1 MLHSKLNT
9 QPSIDFFSE
18 LSKIV
23 NNKKEQP
30 NINAQPK
37 INTQNISSEPLKTS
51 NSSELYELSE
61 SSVITEKSNIIISN
75 TNVTDSTENNFC
87 LISKEK
93 LHPNHITLIC
103 KHKFNYIP
111 IYKEV
116 IYQKYKINNI
126 YEITKLSSYQ
136 IKCPY
141 CRTITNNLLPYIP
154 YPSVK
159 LIKNVNSP
167 EYDCMDATKCSYT
180 IKRYG
185 ANKTNTS
192 CNKNALYYQEENVLF
207 CPSHY
212 KKYKDKSDSK
222 LICDSNEKSS
232 IATNTNT
239 ITNTLRCCALLKS
252 GKNVGKPCNSIISV
266 DGSTFCKRH
275 S

>member
-18 LSKIV
+18 LSKIM
-23 NNKKEQP
+23 NNIHEPINK
-30 NINAQPK
+30 NAQ
-37 INTQNISSEPLKTS
+37 NILLEPSLITEPSYIIIS
-51 NSSELYELSE
+51 NSN
-61 SSVITEKSNIIISN
+61 TNSN
-75 TNVTDSTENNFC
+75 TNVTESTENNVC

-93 LHPNHITLIC
+93 LHPNHITLVC
-103 KHKFNYIP
+103 NHKFNYIP

-116 IYQKYKINNI
+116 IYQKNKINTL

-167 EYDCMDATKCSYT
+167 EYDCMDAIKCSHI
-180 IKRYG
+180 IKRHG
-185 ANKTNTS
+185 ANKMNTT
-192 CNKNALYYQEENVLF
+192 CNKNALYYEEENVLF

-212 KKYKDKSDSK
+212 KKNKDKCDSKVSSCISKDKSD
-222 LICDSNEKSS
+222 
-232 IATNTNT
+232 ATT
-239 ITNTLRCCALLKS
+239 IPRCCAVLKS
-252 GKNVGKPCNSIISV
+252 GKNIGKPCNSIISI